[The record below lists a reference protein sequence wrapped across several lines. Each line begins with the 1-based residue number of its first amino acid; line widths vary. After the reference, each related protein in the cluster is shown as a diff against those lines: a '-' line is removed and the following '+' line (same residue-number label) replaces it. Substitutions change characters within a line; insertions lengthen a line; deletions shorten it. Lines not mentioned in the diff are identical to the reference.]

1 MDRQDFNNIQLPDG
15 RKLSYAE
22 YGDPQGVP
30 VFFFHGFPGSRY
42 DGEYSGQV
50 AAEMG
55 IRLIAPDRP
64 GMGHSDFQPYR
75 RLLDWPADVGCLA
88 DALGLDKFGVL
99 GYSGGGPHA
108 LACAFRIPDRLMT
121 VGVMAGVGPVTEPGA
136 LDGMMRNNI
145 QIFTLSRQVP
155 WLLNLIYRWN
165 LTADGE
171 KLMRAGMPQMAKPDQ
186 AAMQNPEV
194 LRGMAKDYKE
204 AFWQN
209 PHGVV
214 HEGGLF
220 ASDWGFKLSE
230 IQARVYLW
238 QGEEDTNVPVM
249 MGRYQAS
256 QLPNCTA
263 KYFAG
268 EGHISIV
275 THHIREILNVYVQKE
290 EEICV

>member
-1 MDRQDFNNIQLPDG
+1 MNRQDFTTIFLPDG
-15 RKLSYAE
+15 RKLAYAE
-22 YGDPQGVP
+22 YGDPEGVP

-42 DGEYSGQV
+42 DGEYSGQI

-64 GMGHSDFQPYR
+64 GMGHSDFQPNR
-75 RLLDWPADVGCLA
+75 RLLDWPADVCNLA
-88 DALGLDKFGVL
+88 DTLKLDMFGVL

-108 LACAFRIPDRLMT
+108 LACAVRIPERLKT
-121 VGVMAGVGPVTEPGA
+121 TGVIAGVSPVTEPGA
-136 LDGMMRNNI
+136 LDGMLRNNV

-165 LTADGE
+165 NTANGE
-171 KLMRAGMPQMAKPDQ
+171 KLMRAGMAQMAKPDQ
-186 AAMQNPEV
+186 TVMQNPEV

-204 AFWQN
+204 AFRQS
-209 PHGVV
+209 PRGVV

-230 IQARVYLW
+230 IQAMVYLW
-238 QGEEDTNVPVM
+238 QGKEDTNVPLA

-256 QLPNCTA
+256 HLPNCIA

-268 EGHISIV
+268 EGHISII
-275 THHIREILNVYVQKE
+275 THCIREILAVYV
-290 EEICV
+290 

>member
-1 MDRQDFNNIQLPDG
+1 MGVQDFNTIHLPDG
-15 RKLSYAE
+15 RKLAYAE
-22 YGDPQGVP
+22 YGDPPGIP

-42 DGEYSGQV
+42 DGEYSGQA

-64 GMGHSDFQPYR
+64 GMGRSDFQPNR
-75 RLLDWPADVGCLA
+75 HLLDWPADVCRLA
-88 DALGLDKFGVL
+88 DSLKLDKFGVL

-108 LACAFRIPDRLMT
+108 LACAYRIPERLTT

-155 WLLNLIYRWN
+155 WLLNLLYRWN

-186 AAMQNPEV
+186 AVMQDPEV

-204 AFWQN
+204 AFRQN
-209 PHGVV
+209 PRGVV
-214 HEGGLF
+214 QEGAFF
-220 ASDWGFKLSE
+220 ASDWGFKLQE
-230 IQARVYLW
+230 IQATVYLW
-238 QGEEDTNVPVM
+238 QGEDDTNVPVG

-256 QLPNCTA
+256 HLPNCVV
-263 KYFAG
+263 KYFPG
-268 EGHISIV
+268 EGHISMV
-275 THHIREILNVYVQKE
+275 TNHIREILAVYVQKE
-290 EEICV
+290 QIFA

>member
-1 MDRQDFNNIQLPDG
+1 MNRQDFITIELPDG

-22 YGDPQGVP
+22 YGDPQGMP

-42 DGEYSGQV
+42 DGEYSGQA

-64 GMGHSDFQPYR
+64 GMGYSDFQQNR

-88 DALGLDKFGVL
+88 DSLGLEKFGVL

-108 LACAFRIPDRLMT
+108 LACAYRIPERLTT

-136 LDGMMRNNI
+136 LEGMMRNNI

-165 LTADGE
+165 NTADGE
-171 KLMRAGMPQMAKPDQ
+171 KLMRAGMSQMSKPDQ
-186 AAMQNPEV
+186 AAMQNPDV
-194 LRGMAKDYKE
+194 LRGMGKDYKE
-204 AFWQN
+204 AFRQN
-209 PHGVV
+209 PRGVV
-214 HEGGLF
+214 QEGALY
-220 ASDWGFKLSE
+220 ACDWGFKLSE
-230 IQARVYLW
+230 IQPMVHLW
-238 QGEEDTNVPVM
+238 QGEEDTNVPAAM
-249 MGRYQAS
+249 SRYQAS
-256 QLPNCTA
+256 CLPNCNA

-268 EGHISIV
+268 DGHISIV
-275 THHIREILNVYVQKE
+275 TNHIQEILAVYVQKE
-290 EEICV
+290 QAICA

>member
-1 MDRQDFNNIQLPDG
+1 MDRQDFNTIKLPDG

-22 YGDPQGVP
+22 YGDPQGLP

-42 DGEYSGQV
+42 DGEYSGQA

-64 GMGHSDFQPYR
+64 GMGCSDFQPNR
-75 RLLDWPADVGCLA
+75 RLLDWPADVCRLA
-88 DALGLDKFGVL
+88 DSLKLDKFGVL

-108 LACAFRIPDRLMT
+108 LACAYRIPERLTT

-171 KLMRAGMPQMAKPDQ
+171 KLMRAGIPQMAKPDQ
-186 AAMQNPEV
+186 VVMQNPEV
-194 LRGMAKDYKE
+194 LHGMAKDYKE
-204 AFWQN
+204 AFRQG
-209 PHGVV
+209 PRGVV
-214 HEGGLF
+214 QEGAFF
-220 ASDWGFKLSE
+220 ASEWGFKLPE
-230 IQARVYLW
+230 IQAAVYLW
-238 QGEEDTNVPVM
+238 QGEEDTNVPAA

-256 QLPNCTA
+256 HLPNCTA

-268 EGHISIV
+268 EGHISMV
-275 THHIREILNVYVQKE
+275 TNHIREILAVYVQKE
-290 EEICV
+290 QIFA